1 MVPLFRFAAP
11 EDAPAVLSVLKSNRT
26 RASLIHDRT
35 PLPSLSQSK
44 LKIREISR
52 EYPFLL
58 CFYGETLL
66 GYAYA
71 CPDVKGATI
80 DRDVS
85 FFVSTARPYTECKV
99 AVSLTTALFALLRSQ
114 HVQRVF
120 AQIKAPNP
128 KAEQLLIHF
137 GFGISSHFFS
147 ETCMCGQKHETLWF
161 DKWIA
166 PYDRQPPPVL
176 PIGEVPQRE
185 VSKAFALGLRC
196 LDLEE
201 LGDCFEAQ

>member
-1 MVPLFRFAAP
+1 MVPEFRFTDP
-11 EDAPAVLSVLKSNRT
+11 EDAAAILSVLKSNRT

-35 PLPSLSQSK
+35 PIPSLSQTRR
-44 LKIREISR
+44 KIQEISR

-58 CFYGETLL
+58 CFCEETVL

-71 CPDVKGATI
+71 CPDVKGASI

-85 FFVSTARPYTECKV
+85 FYVSTARPYAECKI
-99 AVSLTTALFALLRSQ
+99 ATALSTALFALLRAQ
-114 HVQRVF
+114 NVQRVF

-147 ETCMCGQKHETLWF
+147 ETCMCGQKHETMWF
-161 DKWIA
+161 DKWIS
-166 PYDRQPPPVL
+166 PYNRQPPPVL
-176 PIGEVPQRE
+176 SVKELSDRVAAE
-185 VSKAFALGLRC
+185 AFSLGLAC
-196 LDLEE
+196 IDLEE
-201 LGDCFEAQ
+201 LECCF